1 MKKKSKAQRQKEL
14 IEILQSDPFYTDEEL
29 SSLFEV
35 SIQTIR
41 LDRMSLNIPE
51 LRERIKSIA
60 ESESSKIKTLG
71 IKEITG
77 EIIDLS
83 VGQLG
88 ISMLEITEDMLYSKT
103 NTLKDTYIFSMAN
116 SLAMAI
122 IDSPKVIM
130 RLTNIRCLKLIEQKD
145 RLIAKAE
152 VYRKVDKKN
161 YIKVIINNKAQ
172 EQIFRGKF
180 IFEELD

>member
-14 IEILQSDPFYTDEEL
+14 VKILEGDPFYTDEEL
-29 SSLFEV
+29 SSVFNV

-51 LRERIKSIA
+51 LRERLKTIA
-60 ESESSKIKTLG
+60 ETQGSKVKTLG
-71 IKEITG
+71 KQEIIG
-77 EIIDLS
+77 EIIELS

-88 ISMLEITEDMLYSKT
+88 ISMLEITDDMIYTKT
-103 NTLKDTYIFSMAN
+103 NTVRDAYVFSLTS

-122 IDSPKVIM
+122 VNAPKVIL
-130 RLTNIRCLKLIEQKD
+130 RSANINCITMIENKD

-152 VYRKVDKKN
+152 VHKKEDRKHFV
-161 YIKVIINNKAQ
+161 KVVVNSRNHDQVFK
-172 EQIFRGKF
+172 GDF
-180 IFEELD
+180 IFEEID

>member
-14 IEILQSDPFYTDEEL
+14 IEMLQADPFYTDEEL
-29 SSLFEV
+29 SSVFEV

-51 LRERIKSIA
+51 LRERVKSIA
-60 ESESSKIKTLG
+60 ETQSSKVKTLG

-83 VGQLG
+83 MGKLG

-103 NTLKDTYIFSMAN
+103 NTLKDAYIFSLAD

-122 IDSPKVIM
+122 IDAPKVIM
-130 RLTNIRCLKLIEQKD
+130 RFANVKCLKLIEQKD

-152 VYRKVDKKN
+152 IYKQVDTKHYVKV
-161 YIKVIINNKAQ
+161 VINNKAQ

-180 IFEELD
+180 IFEELE

>member
-14 IEILQSDPFYTDEEL
+14 VDMLNNDPFYTDEEL
-29 SSLFEV
+29 ANIFEV

-51 LRERIKSIA
+51 LRERVKSIA
-60 ESESSKIKTLG
+60 EAETLKVKTLG
-71 IKEITG
+71 MKEITG

-83 VGQLG
+83 VGDVG
-88 ISMLEITEDMLYSKT
+88 ISILEITEDMIYSKT
-103 NTLKDTYIFSMAN
+103 NTLRDTYIFSMAH

-122 IDSPKVIM
+122 IDAPKVIM
-130 RLTNIRCLKLIEQKD
+130 RSANTKCLKLIQQKD

-152 VYRKVDKKN
+152 LCEDIDKK
-161 YIKVIINNKAQ
+161 YFINVTVNNRAQ
-172 EQIFRGKF
+172 ECIFTGEF
-180 IFEELD
+180 VFEEIE

>member
-1 MKKKSKAQRQKEL
+1 MKKQSKAQRQTEL
-14 IEILQSDPFYTDEEL
+14 IERLQEDPFYTDEEL
-29 SSLFEV
+29 ATLFDV

-51 LRERIKSIA
+51 LRERVKSIA
-60 ESESSKIKTLG
+60 ELESSKVKTLG

-103 NTLKDTYIFSMAN
+103 NTLKDTYIFSLAD

-122 IDSPKVIM
+122 IDAPKVIM
-130 RLTNIRCLKLIEQKD
+130 RVANVKCLKLIEQKD

-152 VYRKVDKKN
+152 IYKRVDKKH
-161 YIKVIINNKAQ
+161 YVKVVVNNKAQ

-180 IFEELD
+180 ILEEIE

>member
-1 MKKKSKAQRQKEL
+1 MKKKSKADRQREL
-14 IEILQSDPFYTDEEL
+14 VDMLKNDPFYTDEEL
-29 SSLFEV
+29 ATLFDV

-41 LDRMSLNIPE
+41 LDRLTLNIPE
-51 LRERIKSIA
+51 LRERVKQIA
-60 ESESSKIKTLG
+60 ETETSKVKTLG

-88 ISMLEITEDMLYSKT
+88 ISMLDVTEDMIYSKT
-103 NTLKDTYIFSMAN
+103 GTLKDDYIFSLAN

-122 IDSPKVIM
+122 IDAPKVIM
-130 RLTNIRCLKLIEQKD
+130 RFANIKTVKQINQKD

-152 VYRKVDKKN
+152 IYKNVDKKH
-161 YIKVIINNKAQ
+161 YVKVIVNNKSQ

-180 IFEELD
+180 IFEELI